1 MKQVHFVAAAGL
13 VLALTGCGG
22 GGDGGGG
29 SPSDRELE
37 VGRELG
43 GLSVPSFTADEFESG
58 VDRAAGNANTLVLS
72 DTVSLVDVPG
82 LPSELRFHTQCMLD
96 RCEQE
101 EPISGETVEV
111 TLDEYLADDG
121 AVDSLVPRPAGERY
135 GIRIARVRFSE
146 RTPDGDM
153 LTFEGYGGWMEY
165 GAFLVSE
172 GEIQEGDFLGARLF
186 ASSSFGDSPNTVPDM
201 EASWNGIVAG
211 VDTSR
216 TDTQGNIVQG
226 QVRIGL
232 ESPHG
237 APVVDVA
244 FTDLYDL
251 ETEEGRDSIYWDD
264 VPVTPLGFSDG
275 SSIDGRFYGSGH
287 EEASGVFERD
297 DLLGAFGATKQ
308 E

>member
-153 LTFEGYGGWMEY
+153 LTFEGYGGWMEH
-165 GAFLVSE
+165 GAFLVTE

-211 VDTSR
+211 IDTSR